1 MFEKQK
7 IDAKLDLTVV
17 LKHCVELLIK
27 AMLKCMMTSNEVI
40 NMLCVSDEHF
50 LCGGRCDT
58 TMLNVTSES
67 EICSITNTTTTSVRD
82 TNTKSYKL
90 LPTHSS

>member
-40 NMLCVSDEHF
+40 NMLCV
-50 LCGGRCDT
+50 
-58 TMLNVTSES
+58 
-67 EICSITNTTTTSVRD
+67 
-82 TNTKSYKL
+82 
-90 LPTHSS
+90 